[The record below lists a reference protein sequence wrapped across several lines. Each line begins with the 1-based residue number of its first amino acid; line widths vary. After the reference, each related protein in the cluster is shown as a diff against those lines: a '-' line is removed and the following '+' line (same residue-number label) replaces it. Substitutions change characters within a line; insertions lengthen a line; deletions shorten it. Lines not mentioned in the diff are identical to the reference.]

1 MNNNKDDSHSPL
13 ALKYQIATYFH
24 SSCGHPNQNGLRCL
38 KDFVSKVV
46 DDEAIRSEVA
56 QEN

>member
-13 ALKYQIATYFH
+13 ALKSQIAVYFR
-24 SSCGHPNQNGLRCL
+24 SSCGHPNQNGLRSL

-46 DDEAIRSEVA
+46 DDEVRSEVA